1 MKSIYMQVTPFIYNN
16 KMSKRRASVEEE
28 LFSMIYKLI
37 DKKTSEIF
45 RQPVDRV
52 ALPDYYEKI
61 KNPMDISKIIS
72 KMKKG
77 EYEYAIEVR

>member
-1 MKSIYMQVTPFIYNN
+1 MKSIYMQSDSFAIYNN

-52 ALPDYYEKI
+52 ALPDYY
-61 KNPMDISKIIS
+61 
-72 KMKKG
+72 
-77 EYEYAIEVR
+77 

>member
-1 MKSIYMQVTPFIYNN
+1 MQVTPFIYNN

-45 RQPVDRV
+45 RQPVDRA
-52 ALPDYYEKI
+52 ALPDYY
-61 KNPMDISKIIS
+61 
-72 KMKKG
+72 
-77 EYEYAIEVR
+77 